1 MSICF
6 LSSHHIYLGTW
17 VCRYFLPILTKY
29 HFIREAKCNGF
40 SNEYPN
46 QAFVTTWRQPTLR
59 KLEYWNQVICGY
71 IGIIV
76 ETRIWELSGNHI
88 FSPSSLLWQSTYY
101 LLWSFNIIVFLL
113 VKFLQILYNGQCA
126 IIMTINTLPA
136 LFVWY
141 YCFSTC
147 KILAN
152 SVQWSVCT
160 DIGMAAIIYY
170 LFVLSHLPRL
180 NVTIYVRSFQL
191 TSL

>member
-6 LSSHHIYLGTW
+6 LSSHHIYLGAW
-17 VCRYFLPILTKY
+17 VCRYFLPILTRY

-46 QAFVTTWRQPTLR
+46 QAYVTTWRQPMLR
-59 KLEYWNQVICGY
+59 KLECSTEVFLWLYWNNQ
-71 IGIIV
+71 
-76 ETRIWELSGNHI
+76 GNTNLRNVTESL
-88 FSPSSLLWQSTYY
+88 FSPSSLLWQSTHY
-101 LLWSFNIIVFLL
+101 LLCSFDIIVFLL